1 MLSWVGSRQWSR
13 GRWQDKEKLDV
24 LRGVDEESQ
33 DVVDVV
39 HHQLLGSSLPQDEEQ
54 TQNLSPP

>member
-1 MLSWVGSRQWSR
+1 MLLLVDSRQWSR

-39 HHQLLGSSLPQDEEQ
+39 HHQLLGSSLPQGEEQ
-54 TQNLSPP
+54 TQHLSPP